1 MTPLPV
7 EAVIPA
13 VADALASTRSAVL
26 QAPPGAGKT
35 TLVPLALRTAA
46 WLGGRIVML
55 EPRRLATRAAAQRMA
70 ELLGEGVGE
79 TVGYR
84 MRGETRVGPRT
95 RIEVVT
101 EGILTRRIQNDP
113 TLADVGLLVFDEFH
127 ERSLDADLGL
137 ALALRTRELVRDDLR
152 ILMMS
157 ATLDG
162 GAVSRLLGDA
172 PIVTSEGKLFPIET
186 RYVAPRA
193 EARLEATVANAI
205 GAALDN
211 DAGDV
216 LVFLPG
222 AGEIRRVETAL
233 LARELGDVVVLPL
246 HGSLPHHAQDR
257 ALRPDS
263 NGRRKVVLATAIAET
278 SLTIDGVRVVV
289 DAGLSRVPRFS
300 PRTGMTGLETV
311 RVSRASADQRRGRA
325 GRLGPGVCYR
335 LWPEYEN
342 AHLLAAAPPEIAN
355 ADLAP
360 LALELAAAG
369 VDEANE
375 LRWLDPPN
383 AAPLGQAR
391 ELLRELGALDAR
403 GGLTE
408 HGRAMS
414 ALPTHPRLA
423 HMLLHTQRT
432 GDGMLGCLLAALLS
446 ERDVFRAGPTPIDAD
461 IALRLD
467 ALRSPSRDAYASAG
481 AEIDRESLR
490 RVRLEAER
498 LARQLGVARSSGP
511 AVADDRAG
519 ELLALAYPDRVG
531 QRRDGP
537 RARFTLRNGRG
548 AELEGA
554 QSLANAPYIV
564 AAELDDRRPEARV
577 FLAAQ
582 LSLDEVRSLFGDQI
596 TSEDSVELDDPSGA
610 VTARRRERLGA
621 IVLRD
626 VAISNVDPELV
637 HAAVMRSIAR
647 RGVAALP
654 WSEGARRVQQRMLF
668 VAAHLP
674 DWPDVRDA
682 TLDAT
687 LDEWLPELLANSR
700 RPTDLTSL
708 DLSAVLLGRLDWKR
722 RAQLDAL
729 APTHL
734 EVPTGSRLPIDY
746 GDPAAPSLAVRI
758 QELFGLAES
767 PRILG
772 GRVTVTLQL
781 LSPAH
786 RPVQV
791 TRDLAG
797 FWANSYFD
805 VRKDLRGRYP
815 KHDWPED
822 PLHAEPTRRAKRRS
836 E

>member
-1 MTPLPV
+1 
-7 EAVIPA
+7 
-13 VADALASTRSAVL
+13 
-26 QAPPGAGKT
+26 
-35 TLVPLALRTAA
+35 
-46 WLGGRIVML
+46 
-55 EPRRLATRAAAQRMA
+55 
-70 ELLGEGVGE
+70 
-79 TVGYR
+79 
-84 MRGETRVGPRT
+84 
-95 RIEVVT
+95 
-101 EGILTRRIQNDP
+101 
-113 TLADVGLLVFDEFH
+113 
-127 ERSLDADLGL
+127 
-137 ALALRTRELVRDDLR
+137 
-152 ILMMS
+152 
-157 ATLDG
+157 
-162 GAVSRLLGDA
+162 
-172 PIVTSEGKLFPIET
+172 
-186 RYVAPRA
+186 
-193 EARLEATVANAI
+193 
-205 GAALDN
+205 
-211 DAGDV
+211 
-216 LVFLPG
+216 VFLPG
-222 AGEIRRVETAL
+222 AAEIRRVEAAL
-233 LARELGDVVVLPL
+233 LAREIGDSVVLPL

-257 ALRPDS
+257 ALRPDP
-263 NGRRKVVLATAIAET
+263 NGRRKVVLATSIAET
-278 SLTIDGVRVVV
+278 SLTIEGVRIVV

-342 AHLLAAAPPEIAN
+342 AHLLAATPPEITN

-369 VDEANE
+369 VDDANE
-375 LRWLDPPN
+375 LQWLDPPA
-383 AAPLGQAR
+383 AAPLAQAR

-403 GGLTE
+403 DVLTE

-423 HMLLHTQRT
+423 HMLLHAERT
-432 GDGMLGCLLAALLS
+432 GDGMLGCLLAALLG
-446 ERDVFRAGPTPIDAD
+446 ERDVFRAGPAAVDAD
-461 IALRLD
+461 ISLRLE
-467 ALRSPSRDAYASAG
+467 ALRSTSADAYAPAG
-481 AEIDRESLR
+481 VEIDRESMR

-498 LARQLGVARSSGP
+498 LARQLRVARTQNTDVSG
-511 AVADDRAG
+511 DRAG

-548 AELEGA
+548 AELEGS
-554 QSLANAPYIV
+554 QSLANASYIV

-582 LSLDEVRSLFGDQI
+582 LSVDDIRALFGDQI
-596 TSEDSVELDDPSGA
+596 TSDDSVELDDESFTIA
-610 VTARRRERLGA
+610 ARRRERLGA

-626 VAISNVDPELV
+626 VGISNVDPELV
-637 HAAVMRSIAR
+637 RSAVMRSIAR
-647 RGVAALP
+647 RGVASLP
-654 WSEGARRVQQRMLF
+654 WSEAARRLQQRMMF

-674 DWPDVRDA
+674 DWPDVSDA
-682 TLDAT
+682 SLDAS
-687 LDEWLPELLANSR
+687 LDEWLPALLADSR
-700 RPTDLTSL
+700 RPTDLASL
-708 DLSAVLLGRLDWKR
+708 DLSRALLDRLDWKQR
-722 RAQLDAL
+722 VQLDEL

-734 EVPTGSRLPIDY
+734 EVPTGSRLPVDY
-746 GDPAAPSLAVRI
+746 TDPAAPSLAVRI

-772 GRVTVTLQL
+772 GRVTMTLQL

-815 KHDWPED
+815 KHEWPED
-822 PLHAEPTRRAKRRS
+822 PLRAEPTRRAKRR